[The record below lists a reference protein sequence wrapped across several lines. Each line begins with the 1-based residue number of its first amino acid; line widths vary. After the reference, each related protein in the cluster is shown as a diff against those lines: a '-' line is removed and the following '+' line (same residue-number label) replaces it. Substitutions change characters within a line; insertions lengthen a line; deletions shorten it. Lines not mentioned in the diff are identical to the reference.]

1 MEDDLQSLI
10 DGDIGGVAC
19 DGWSNIS
26 GLESL
31 FRSDSPTAEGEQVD
45 SSLQVP
51 MHCQV
56 MDVALDDPSLQ
67 TAWRELDSNFE
78 MKQVWE
84 QGFWKQVFGDE
95 DVLHSLDCLKRP
107 AVVPIPEASVAS
119 STPAKKKTKTVCS
132 KGHWMQVIVRNID
145 ELSWREELDAK
156 RDTAIKRW
164 FDLFACFP
172 SSFQVAAQLREL
184 GSIDEQLRMIR
195 DVLSGKS
202 PQTLVKRA
210 NSLLRLTQFLR
221 SKQVEFP
228 GREALQYEMFCEM
241 RAGGA
246 PSSRLQGVVEAIRF
260 GEQLLHDLMHFST
273 TS

>member
-1 MEDDLQSLI
+1 
-10 DGDIGGVAC
+10 
-19 DGWSNIS
+19 
-26 GLESL
+26 
-31 FRSDSPTAEGEQVD
+31 
-45 SSLQVP
+45 
-51 MHCQV
+51 
-56 MDVALDDPSLQ
+56 MDVALDDPLLQ

-78 MKQVWE
+78 LKHVWE
-84 QGFWKQVFGDE
+84 QGFWQRVFGDE
-95 DVLHSLDCLKRP
+95 DVLHPPVRLKRP
-107 AVVPIPEASVAS
+107 AVVPIPDVLTPS
-119 STPAKKKTKTVCS
+119 STPAQKKTRTVCN
-132 KGHWMQVIVRNID
+132 KGHWMQVVRNID

-172 SSFQVAAQLREL
+172 ASFQVAAQLREL

-202 PQTLVKRA
+202 PQTMVKRA
-210 NSLLRLTQFLR
+210 NSLLRFTQFLR

-228 GREALQYEMFCEM
+228 GSEALLYEMFCEM

-260 GEQLLHDLMHFST
+260 THYTFCINGLVDTLLSARCLGAARKLDHGVKKQASPFTVKQLVGLHD
-273 TS
+273 TSRQRSAYVG